1 MSLQSP
7 LARVLGRGSAKDGVG
22 HWWAQRVSAAALILL
37 TGWFV
42 ISLLMLPGLDYAAV
56 LAWVQVPLSAVLLS
70 LLVITLVYHSQ
81 LGIQV
86 VVEDYVASKGIKVLT
101 MLVVNFVHVLLGALG
116 VFAVL
121 RVAFGAAA

>member
-1 MSLQSP
+1 MNAWFVQH
-7 LARVLGRGSAKDGVG
+7 G
-22 HWWAQRVSAAALILL
+22 AALASAFRRL
-37 TGWFV
+37 W
-42 ISLLMLPGLDYAAV
+42 
-56 LAWVQVPLSAVLLS
+56 LAPLNTLLS

-86 VVEDYVASKGIKVLT
+86 VVEDYVASKGTRVLT

-121 RVAFGAAA
+121 RVAFGAAV